1 MKQKRC
7 LLSVLFV
14 LLAAL
19 ALLAAVVYASGV
31 TVVTYPRHVTGAI
44 PYNDD
49 SEGRPAYRLNMPG
62 ASPAPFAVILR
73 IVGHKNQ
80 QAYFW
85 LTDDQT
91 GNTVQTYNRFAVG
104 ATKDLTPTTHWL
116 DESATRPGALAPVAI
131 TTDIFYLMV
140 VGRVTGTVGSPIV
153 YSANYEIGAVTGSV
167 PFTSTLV
174 VSDCNN
180 LGWYLNWNDT
190 DPETGDPAAGADF
203 VELFDSG
210 GNSYTTAPVD
220 WLGYFEVVLPPGAA
234 GQTWSAEARTESL
247 IPVRSWLTPIASQP
261 ITCTTLIN
269 AGTGGPTRVELT
281 ALTAR
286 TTPPLAPIAALAL
299 LLLPLALLLSRRRKG

>member
-1 MKQKRC
+1 MKQEWRY
-7 LLSVLFV
+7 LSL
-14 LLAAL
+14 LLALVGAL

-31 TVVTYPRHVTGAI
+31 SVVVYPRHVTGAI

-49 SEGRPAYRLNMPG
+49 TEGRPAYRLNMPG
-62 ASPAPFAVILR
+62 ESPAPFAVILR

-80 QAYFW
+80 QAHFW

-91 GNTVQTYNRFAVG
+91 GNTVQTYNRFAVN

-116 DESATRPGALAPVAI
+116 DESVTRPEALAPVTI
-131 TTDIFYLMV
+131 TADIFYLMV
-140 VGRVTGTVGSPIV
+140 VGRVTGTVGSQIV
-153 YSANYEIGAVTGSV
+153 YSANYEIGTVTGSV
-167 PFTSTLV
+167 PFTSTVV

-190 DPETGDPAAGADF
+190 GSETGDAAAGADF

-220 WLGYFEVVLPPGAA
+220 GLGYFEVVLPPGAA

-247 IPVRSWLTPIASQP
+247 THIRAWVTSISSSPID
-261 ITCTTLIN
+261 CTTLIY
-269 AGTGGPTRVELT
+269 AGTGGPTKVGLT